1 MDSKTLMDFQLDGPP
16 THLLSHTHTYIE
28 NAMQSG
34 QHQACLLSQL
44 IVQHQACLLSQ
55 LIVQLTQQGH
65 PTANPVLLWFVRG
78 NLHANDK
85 VGGVASGGEGTPPLT
100 RLVHWTPVGTGFRQV
115 RALAR
120 LQPHLI
126 RHMSHLFSNKLNC
139 KHSLKCL
146 SQKPP
151 PPPPH
156 PHTHTFL
163 PTTATRLNKTTGM
176 AVRVV
181 QYHECIAATQ

>member
-16 THLLSHTHTYIE
+16 THLLSHTHIQR
-28 NAMQSG
+28 AMQSG
-34 QHQACLLSQL
+34 
-44 IVQHQACLLSQ
+44 QHQACLLSQ

-126 RHMSHLFSNKLNC
+126 RHMSHLFRNNLNC

-151 PPPPH
+151 PP
-156 PHTHTFL
+156 HTHLPSHHSHTFEQNN
-163 PTTATRLNKTTGM
+163 RDGS
-176 AVRVV
+176 
-181 QYHECIAATQ
+181 